1 MSSGKQGT
9 DDFTP
14 PAPQCR
20 AETSATNHLPHGT
33 TRTNRSALHLPAAWY
48 SRATRHHRDDG
59 TLVPTNERL
68 TTPVDQMPVTASSG
82 LSATAA
88 TWSAGQP
95 GPHDRAHTL
104 RRVVQSQVI
113 FVKHHLRLDTRY
125 TPLRVYPM
133 IGVSGVVDQ

>member
-33 TRTNRSALHLPAAWY
+33 TRTNRSALRLPATWY

-59 TLVPTNERL
+59 TLAPTNERP
-68 TTPVDQMPVTASSG
+68 TTPVDQASHS
-82 LSATAA
+82 L
-88 TWSAGQP
+88 
-95 GPHDRAHTL
+95 
-104 RRVVQSQVI
+104 V
-113 FVKHHLRLDTRY
+113 
-125 TPLRVYPM
+125 
-133 IGVSGVVDQ
+133 GVVSDGSNLVRMTGPIRYGALSSLR